1 MLHAALHT
9 VSPQDRWQ
17 HGEKVGYCYPSGL
30 EKTFCKWDIYVPL
43 VTKEVTV
50 HMEYTKSLTLSTLV
64 EEHKRSVCENTFGL
78 QVAHH
83 CFTLRF
89 EVLTM
94 VKTL

>member
-1 MLHAALHT
+1 MYVLL
-9 VSPQDRWQ
+9 VM
-17 HGEKVGYCYPSGL
+17 KGL
-30 EKTFCKWDIYVPL
+30 TM
-43 VTKEVTV
+43 
-50 HMEYTKSLTLSTLV
+50 HMKYTKSLTLSTLV
-64 EEHKRSVCENTFGL
+64 EEHKQSVCENTSGL